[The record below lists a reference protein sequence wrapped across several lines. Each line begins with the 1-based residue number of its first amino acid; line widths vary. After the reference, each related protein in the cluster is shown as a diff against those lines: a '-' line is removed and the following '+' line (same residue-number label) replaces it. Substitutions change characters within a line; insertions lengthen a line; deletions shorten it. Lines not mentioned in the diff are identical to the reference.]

1 MSSAELQ
8 KLRRAAEDEQLR
20 EWLGREVANA
30 VKSLAV
36 VTEPALFYRAQ
47 GKYEL
52 AERLLELLEKAKG
65 LR

>member
-36 VTEPALFYRAQ
+36 VTEPVLLYRAQ